1 MSNCG
6 LSNHVIPGDINH
18 LNKYINNV
26 YIKITFYPIEQRLL
40 YPSILP
46 KINDKRPRNYK
57 GRFFISE

>member
-26 YIKITFYPIEQRLL
+26 YIEITFYTIEQRLL

-46 KINDKRPRNYK
+46 KIND
-57 GRFFISE
+57 